1 MIVSKVSY
9 GTLRSGTSKL
19 AKAGDMSTRVISA
32 KRVDEEIVSLL
43 ASCAKIERR
52 IKVTTCHKQLAKL
65 RSLLERQQ
73 NIGQYLVAQ
82 HNAGRVYLNRA

>member
-9 GTLRSGTSKL
+9 RSCSSKL

-52 IKVTTCHKQLAKL
+52 IKATTCPNQLAKL
-65 RSLLERQQ
+65 RSLLERQN

-82 HNAGRVYLNRA
+82 HQAGRVYLNRA